1 MEEEASDIDK
11 ATQLLLSDLAVTGNP
26 GLELQASLLNNA
38 DKFNSQS
45 TQHFISLIFD
55 AIH

>member
-38 DKFNSQS
+38 DNFKS
-45 TQHFISLIFD
+45 
-55 AIH
+55 